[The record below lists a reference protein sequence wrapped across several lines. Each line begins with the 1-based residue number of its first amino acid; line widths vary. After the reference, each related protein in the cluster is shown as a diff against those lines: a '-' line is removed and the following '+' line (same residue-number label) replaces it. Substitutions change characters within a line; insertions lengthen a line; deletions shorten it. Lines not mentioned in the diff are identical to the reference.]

1 MKGIMKHLPTIFAV
15 LVIALYQIMPH
26 PWNFAPVTAAAI
38 FGGMYLNVR
47 MAVLLP
53 LLSLILA
60 DLIQGMS
67 WADVPFVYG
76 SVAAAALIGTW
87 VRKDRTAGR
96 FMLRTAGGTLASS
109 VLFFVVTNFGVWVQG
124 LLYTRDLAGLAL
136 CYEMAIPFFQNTVLG
151 DLFFV
156 ALFVG
161 GYELLSRWTTVWRE
175 ADARAGAK

>member
-15 LVIALYQIMPH
+15 LVIASYQIMPH
-26 PWNFAPVTAAAI
+26 PWNFAPVTATAI
-38 FGGMYLNVR
+38 FSGMYLNVR

-53 LLSLILA
+53 LLSLFVA
-60 DLIQGMS
+60 DLIQGIS

-87 VRKDRTAGR
+87 VRKDRTR
-96 FMLRTAGGTLASS
+96 FVLRTAGGTLASS
-109 VLFFVVTNFGVWVQG
+109 VLFFVVTNFGVWLQG

-136 CYEMAIPFFQNTVLG
+136 CYEMAIPFFQNTLLG

-156 ALFVG
+156 TLFVG
-161 GYELLSRWTTVWRE
+161 GYELLSRGTTVWRE
-175 ADARAGAK
+175 AGARAGAK